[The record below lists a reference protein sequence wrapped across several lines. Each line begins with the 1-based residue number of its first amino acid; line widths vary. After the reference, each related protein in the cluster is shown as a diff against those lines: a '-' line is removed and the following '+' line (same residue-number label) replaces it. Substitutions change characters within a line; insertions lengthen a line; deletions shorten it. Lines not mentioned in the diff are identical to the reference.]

1 MINTKRTVV
10 VVTLMIIQTGMQLGL
25 ITSTVSGQQTPENN
39 VIIKPIDVTGIDD
52 YFERVVDK
60 SKAIILECG
69 VLLDCKIDR
78 MLNFDQFLNIEQFL

>member
-60 SKAIILECG
+60 SKAMARGNKPFLLVFYAPWCSHCQKLLP
-69 VLLDCKIDR
+69 VLD
-78 MLNFDQFLNIEQFL
+78 